1 MTYLRNFLLALIIS
15 IAFANCS
22 QVENTATKQEHLSIG
37 AWPEIKKEHK
47 PWTRWWW
54 MGSAVDKENIAL
66 LLERYAEVG
75 IGGVEI
81 ENFDHS
87 CEDI

>member
-1 MTYLRNFLLALIIS
+1 
-15 IAFANCS
+15 
-22 QVENTATKQEHLSIG
+22 
-37 AWPEIKKEHK
+37 
-47 PWTRWWW
+47 

-81 ENFDHS
+81 ENFDYS